1 LFHSGEMYPHGELY
15 VNVIPTSTCIP
26 HPRDHLT
33 VQSTTSTSRDLPA
46 DAQAI
51 WRSVLARLQV
61 SMAPANFDTWLRP
74 TRGLEMEDGVLVVGV
89 PSTYGREWLE
99 QRLLAV
105 IRKTLS
111 ESGREQLQVRFR
123 VVSEL
128 ADRPGQRKRGRTQP
142 GGSSFFDTQPTVF
155 NPRYTFDDYIVGGS
169 NRFAHAAARAVAERP
184 ALTYNPL
191 FIYGGV
197 GLGKTH
203 LLHAIGHSVS
213 QEYPDYRV
221 VFSTSE
227 RFMNELI
234 RAIRESRTEDFRE
247 HYRRVDVLLIDDIQ
261 FIAGKESTQEEFFHT
276 FNALHD
282 NGKQIVLSCD
292 CPPKALNPLE
302 ERLRSRF
309 EWGLIADIQ
318 PPDLETRIAILR
330 SKAELQ
336 DLPVPPD
343 VIQYLA
349 RRVPSNIRELE
360 GSLNRI
366 IAYASLN
373 ERQLTVDLA
382 AAALDSLSGPR
393 RTQLTPQGIIQS
405 VAKYFGLSLDE
416 IRGKG
421 RDKAV
426 VLPRQIAM
434 YLVREE
440 TNTSLEQIGQLL
452 GGRDHTTVMHGW
464 DKISGAVQE
473 DHQLRNDVLAIR
485 SVLYGNES

>member
-1 LFHSGEMYPHGELY
+1 
-15 VNVIPTSTCIP
+15 
-26 HPRDHLT
+26 
-33 VQSTTSTSRDLPA
+33 
-46 DAQAI
+46 
-51 WRSVLARLQV
+51 
-61 SMAPANFDTWLRP
+61 MAPANFETWLLP
-74 TRGLEMEDGVLVVGV
+74 TRGIELDDNVLWVGV
-89 PSTYGREWLE
+89 PTTYGREWLE
-99 QRLLAV
+99 QRLSAV

-111 ESGREQLQVRFR
+111 EVGNPDLEVRFR
-123 VVSEL
+123 VMSEL
-128 ADRPGQRKRGRTQP
+128 AERNGTRKRGRSAGQ
-142 GGSSFFDTQPTVF
+142 SSAGMFDGNSMTF

-184 ALTYNPL
+184 AQTYNPL

-203 LLHAIGHSVS
+203 LLHAIGHAVG
-213 QEYPDYRV
+213 QTHPDYRV
-221 VFSTSE
+221 VYTASE
-227 RFMNELI
+227 RFINELI
-234 RAIRESRTEDFRE
+234 KAIRDATAEEFRD
-247 HYRRVDVLLIDDIQ
+247 HYRQVDVLLIDDIQ
-261 FIAGKESTQEEFFHT
+261 FIAGKERTQEEFFHT

-282 NGKQIVLSCD
+282 NGKQIVMTCD
-292 CPPKALNPLE
+292 APPKALNPLE

-330 SKAELQ
+330 SKAERQ
-336 DLPVPPD
+336 ELPIPPD

-373 ERQLTVDLA
+373 ERQLSVDLA

-393 RTQLTPQGIIQS
+393 RAQLTPQAIIGC
-405 VAKYFGLSLDE
+405 VGKYFAMPLDDLS
-416 IRGKG
+416 GKS
-421 RDKAV
+421 RDKSV
-426 VLPRQIAM
+426 VVPRQIAM

-440 TNTSLEQIGQLL
+440 TSASLEQIGQLL

-464 DKISGAVQE
+464 DKISAAVQE

-485 SVLYGNES
+485 SMLYGNE

>member
-1 LFHSGEMYPHGELY
+1 MVTGVPLE
-15 VNVIPTSTCIP
+15 
-26 HPRDHLT
+26 
-33 VQSTTSTSRDLPA
+33 
-46 DAQAI
+46 AQAV
-51 WRSVLARLQV
+51 WRSVLSSLQS

-74 TRGLEMEDGVLVVGV
+74 TRGIECDDSTLTVGV
-89 PSTYGREWLE
+89 PTTYGREWLE
-99 QRLLAV
+99 QRLGSV
-105 IRKTLS
+105 IRKTLADV
-111 ESGREQLQVRFR
+111 GHPNLGVRFQ
-123 VVSEL
+123 VMSEL
-128 ADRPGQRKRGRTQP
+128 ANGHGRRTRGRTMN
-142 GGSSFFDTQPTVF
+142 SSASAFFNGNRFDF
-155 NPRYTFDDYIVGGS
+155 NPRYTFDDYIVGGN

-184 ALTYNPL
+184 AQTYNPL

-203 LLHAIGHSVS
+203 LLHAVGHAV
-213 QEYPDYRV
+213 QHDFPDFNV
-221 VFSTSE
+221 VYTTSE
-227 RFMNELI
+227 RFMNEMI
-234 RAIRESRTEDFRE
+234 KAIRDSTNDQFRD
-247 HYRRVDVLLIDDIQ
+247 HYRLVDVLLIDDIQ
-261 FIAGKESTQEEFFHT
+261 FISGKESTQEEFFHT

-282 NGKQIVLSCD
+282 SGKQIVMSCD
-292 CPPKALNPLE
+292 KPPKALNPLE

-330 SKAELQ
+330 SKAERQ
-336 DLPVPPD
+336 ELPVPQD

-393 RTQLTPQGIIQS
+393 RAQLTPQSIIAC
-405 VAKYFGLSLDE
+405 VAKYFSLSMEDLT
-416 IRGKG
+416 GKS
-421 RDKAV
+421 RDKSV
-426 VLPRQIAM
+426 VLPRQISM

-440 TNTSLEQIGQLL
+440 TSASLEHIGQLL

-464 DKISGAVQE
+464 DKISAALQE
-473 DHQLRNDVLAIR
+473 DHQLRSDVLAVR
-485 SVLYGNES
+485 SMLYGNDG

>member
-1 LFHSGEMYPHGELY
+1 
-15 VNVIPTSTCIP
+15 
-26 HPRDHLT
+26 
-33 VQSTTSTSRDLPA
+33 
-46 DAQAI
+46 
-51 WRSVLARLQV
+51 
-61 SMAPANFDTWLRP
+61 MAPANFDTWLRP
-74 TRGLEMEDGVLVVGV
+74 TRGVDLDQGVLWVGV

-99 QRLLAV
+99 QRLSAV
-105 IRKTLS
+105 IRKTLQ
-111 ESGREQLQVRFR
+111 EVGQPDLDVRFR
-123 VVSEL
+123 VMSEL
-128 ADRPGQRKRGRTQP
+128 AERNGVRRRGRSTGT
-142 GGSSFFDTQPTVF
+142 GGSSFFDAESSSF

-169 NRFAHAAARAVAERP
+169 NRFAHAAARAVAEKP
-184 ALTYNPL
+184 AQTYNPL
-191 FIYGGV
+191 FLYGGV

-203 LLHAIGHSVS
+203 LLHAVGHAVGRD
-213 QEYPDYRV
+213 YPDYRV
-221 VFSTSE
+221 VYATSE
-227 RFMNELI
+227 RFMNEMI
-234 RAIRESRTEDFRE
+234 KAIREGTTDDFRN

-261 FIAGKESTQEEFFHT
+261 FISGKESTQEEFFHT

-282 NGKQIVLSCD
+282 NGKQIVISCD

-330 SKAELQ
+330 SKAERQ
-336 DLPVPPD
+336 DFPIPPD

-373 ERQLTVDLA
+373 ERQLSVDLA

-393 RTQLTPQGIIQS
+393 RAQLTPQSIIAS
-405 VAKYFGLSLDE
+405 VGKYFGLALDDLT
-416 IRGKG
+416 GKS
-421 RDKAV
+421 RDKSV
-426 VLPRQIAM
+426 VVPRQIAM

-440 TNTSLEQIGQLL
+440 TNASLEQIGQML

-464 DKISGAVQE
+464 DKISAAVQE

-485 SVLYGNES
+485 SMLYGNE

>member
-1 LFHSGEMYPHGELY
+1 ME
-15 VNVIPTSTCIP
+15 
-26 HPRDHLT
+26 
-33 VQSTTSTSRDLPA
+33 
-46 DAQAI
+46 AQVV
-51 WRSVLARLQV
+51 WRSVLAHLQA

-74 TRGLEMEDGVLVVGV
+74 TRGVELDDGVLWVGV
-89 PSTYGREWLE
+89 PTTYGREWLE
-99 QRLLAV
+99 QRLSAV
-105 IRKTLS
+105 IRKTLA
-111 ESGREQLQVRFR
+111 EVGNPDLDVRFR
-123 VVSEL
+123 VMSEL
-128 ADRPGQRKRGRTQP
+128 GERNGVRKRGRAN
-142 GGSSFFDTQPTVF
+142 GSAPTTFFDGQSSSF

-169 NRFAHAAARAVAERP
+169 NRFAEAAARAVAERP
-184 ALTYNPL
+184 AQTYNPL
-191 FIYGGV
+191 FVYGGV

-203 LLHAIGHSVS
+203 LLHAIGHAVT
-213 QEYPDYRV
+213 QTHPDFRV
-221 VFSTSE
+221 VFTTSE
-227 RFMNELI
+227 RFMNEMI
-234 RAIRESRTEDFRE
+234 KAIRETNTEDFRE
-247 HYRRVDVLLIDDIQ
+247 HYRQVDVLLIDDIQ

-282 NGKQIVLSCD
+282 NGKQIAMTCD
-292 CPPKALNPLE
+292 APPKALNPLE

-393 RTQLTPQGIIQS
+393 RAQLTPQSIIGC
-405 VAKYFGLSLDE
+405 VGKYFGLPMDQLS
-416 IRGKG
+416 GKS
-421 RDKAV
+421 RDKSIV
-426 VLPRQIAM
+426 VPRQIAM

-440 TNTSLEQIGQLL
+440 TSASLEQIGQQL

-464 DKISGAVQE
+464 DKISAAVQE

-485 SVLYGNES
+485 SMLYGNE

>member
-1 LFHSGEMYPHGELY
+1 ME
-15 VNVIPTSTCIP
+15 
-26 HPRDHLT
+26 
-33 VQSTTSTSRDLPA
+33 
-46 DAQAI
+46 AQAV
-51 WRSVLARLQV
+51 WRSVLSHLQS

-74 TRGLEMEDGVLVVGV
+74 TRGVDLVDGVLWVGV
-89 PSTYGREWLE
+89 PTTYSREWLE
-99 QRLLAV
+99 QRLAAV

-111 ESGREQLQVRFR
+111 EIGRPGIDVRFK
-123 VVSEL
+123 VMSEL
-128 ADRPGQRKRGRTQP
+128 AERNGTRRRGRTGAP
-142 GGSSFFDTQPTVF
+142 STGSFFDSQRNGF

-169 NRFAHAAARAVAERP
+169 NRFAQAAAMAVAERP
-184 ALTYNPL
+184 AETYNPL
-191 FIYGGV
+191 FMYGGV

-203 LLHAIGHSVS
+203 LLHAIGHEVTHHFL
-213 QEYPDYRV
+213 DYKV
-221 VFSTSE
+221 VYTTSE
-227 RFMNELI
+227 RFMNEMI
-234 RAIRESRTEDFRE
+234 KAIREGTTEEFRD
-247 HYRRVDVLLIDDIQ
+247 HYRQVDVLLVDDIQ

-282 NGKQIVLSCD
+282 NNKQIVMSCD
-292 CPPKALNPLE
+292 SPPKALNPLE

-330 SKAELQ
+330 SKAEQQ
-336 DLPVPPD
+336 DLPIPPD

-373 ERQLTVDLA
+373 ERQLSVDLA

-393 RTQLTPQGIIQS
+393 RSQLTPASIIS
-405 VAKYFGLSLDE
+405 CVAKYFGISMDDMT
-416 IRGKG
+416 GKG
-421 RDKAV
+421 RDKSV
-426 VLPRQIAM
+426 VVPRQIAM

-440 TNTSLEQIGQLL
+440 TSASLEQIGQLL

-464 DKISGAVQE
+464 DKISDAVQE

-485 SVLYGNES
+485 SMLYGNE

>member
-1 LFHSGEMYPHGELY
+1 
-15 VNVIPTSTCIP
+15 
-26 HPRDHLT
+26 
-33 VQSTTSTSRDLPA
+33 
-46 DAQAI
+46 
-51 WRSVLARLQV
+51 
-61 SMAPANFDTWLRP
+61 MAPANFETWLRP
-74 TRGLEMEDGVLVVGV
+74 TRGIEVDEGVLWVGV
-89 PSTYGREWLE
+89 PSTYSREWLE
-99 QRLLAV
+99 QRMTAV
-105 IRKTLS
+105 IRKTLNEVGNS
-111 ESGREQLQVRFR
+111 ELDVRFR
-123 VVSEL
+123 VMSEL
-128 ADRPGQRKRGRTQP
+128 EDRNARRRRGRAISN
-142 GGSSFFDTQPTVF
+142 GGNGFFADQSSVF
-155 NPRYTFDDYIVGGS
+155 SPRYTFDDYIVGGS
-169 NRFAHAAARAVAERP
+169 NRFAHAASRAVAEKP
-184 ALTYNPL
+184 AQTYNPL
-191 FIYGGV
+191 FMYGGV

-203 LLHAIGHSVS
+203 LLHAIGHRVL
-213 QEYPDYRV
+213 QDYPDFRV
-221 VFSTSE
+221 IYTTSE

-234 RAIRESRTEDFRE
+234 KAIREGTSDDFRD

-261 FIAGKESTQEEFFHT
+261 FMSGKESTQEEFFHT

-282 NGKQIVLSCD
+282 SSKQIVMTCD

-336 DLPVPPD
+336 DLPIPTD

-373 ERQLTVDLA
+373 ERQLSVDLA

-393 RTQLTPQGIIQS
+393 RAQLTPQSIIAC
-405 VAKYFGLSLDE
+405 VAKYFGQSLE
-416 IRGKG
+416 QMTGKS
-421 RDKAV
+421 RDKTV
-426 VLPRQIAM
+426 VVPRQIAM

-440 TNTSLEQIGQLL
+440 TSASLEQIGQLL

-464 DKISGAVQE
+464 DKISAAVQD

-485 SVLYGNES
+485 SMLYGNE

>member
-1 LFHSGEMYPHGELY
+1 MGRSEGVEAQ
-15 VNVIPTSTCIP
+15 
-26 HPRDHLT
+26 T
-33 VQSTTSTSRDLPA
+33 V
-46 DAQAI
+46 
-51 WRSVLARLQV
+51 WRSVLAHLQNT
-61 SMAPANFDTWLRP
+61 MAPANFDAWLRP
-74 TRGLEMEDGVLVVGV
+74 TRGVDLEEDVLWVGV
-89 PSTYGREWLE
+89 PTTYGREWLE
-99 QRLLAV
+99 QRMSAV
-105 IRKTLS
+105 IRKTLG
-111 ESGREQLQVRFR
+111 EVGQPQLNVRFR
-123 VVSEL
+123 VMSEL
-128 ADRPGQRKRGRTQP
+128 EERNGGRRRGRT
-142 GGSSFFDTQPTVF
+142 GGSGSFFHDGNPF
-155 NPRYTFDDYIVGGS
+155 SPRYTFDDYIVGGS

-184 ALTYNPL
+184 AQTYNPL

-203 LLHAIGHSVS
+203 LLHAVGHAVMRD
-213 QEYPDYRV
+213 YPDYRV
-221 VFSTSE
+221 VYATSE

-234 RAIRESRTEDFRE
+234 KAIREGTTEDFRD
-247 HYRRVDVLLIDDIQ
+247 HYRRVDVLMIDDIQ

-276 FNALHD
+276 LNALHD
-282 NGKQIVLSCD
+282 NGKQIVITCD

-302 ERLRSRF
+302 DRLRSRF

-330 SKAELQ
+330 SKAEQQ
-336 DLPVPPD
+336 DMPIPTD

-366 IAYASLN
+366 VAYAHLN
-373 ERQLTVDLA
+373 ERQLSVDLA

-393 RTQLTPQGIIQS
+393 RTQLTPQSIIQCVS
-405 VAKYFGLSLDE
+405 KYFGLSME
-416 IRGKG
+416 QMTGKG
-421 RDKAV
+421 RDKTV

-440 TNTSLEQIGQLL
+440 TNASLEQIGQML

-464 DKISGAVQE
+464 DKIGAALQE

-485 SVLYGNES
+485 STLYGND

>member
-1 LFHSGEMYPHGELY
+1 ME
-15 VNVIPTSTCIP
+15 
-26 HPRDHLT
+26 
-33 VQSTTSTSRDLPA
+33 
-46 DAQAI
+46 AQVV
-51 WRSVLARLQV
+51 WRSVLAHLQH
-61 SMAPANFDTWLRP
+61 SMPPANFDTWLRP
-74 TRGLEMEDGVLVVGV
+74 TRGVELNDDVLWVGV

-99 QRLLAV
+99 QRLSAM

-111 ESGREQLQVRFR
+111 ETGNPDLDVRFR
-123 VVSEL
+123 VMSEL
-128 ADRPGQRKRGRTQP
+128 QDRNGVRKRGRTNP
-142 GGSSFFDTQPTVF
+142 AYASPIFESHSSSF

-169 NRFAHAAARAVAERP
+169 NRFAHAAAKAVAERP
-184 ALTYNPL
+184 AQTYNPL
-191 FIYGGV
+191 FVYGGV

-203 LLHAIGHSVS
+203 LLHAIGHAVS
-213 QEYPDYRV
+213 QSHPDYRV
-221 VFSTSE
+221 VYTTSE
-227 RFMNELI
+227 RFMNEMI
-234 RAIRESRTEDFRE
+234 KAIRDGTTEEFRD
-247 HYRRVDVLLIDDIQ
+247 HYRQEDVLLIDDIQ

-282 NGKQIVLSCD
+282 SGKQIVMTCD
-292 CPPKALNPLE
+292 APPKALNPLE

-318 PPDLETRIAILR
+318 TPDLETRIAILR
-330 SKAELQ
+330 SKAEMQ
-336 DLPVPPD
+336 ELPIPPD

-373 ERQLTVDLA
+373 ERQLSVDLA

-393 RTQLTPQGIIQS
+393 RVQLTPQTIIGC
-405 VAKYFGLSLDE
+405 VTKYFGLSSDDMT
-416 IRGKG
+416 GKS
-421 RDKAV
+421 RDKAIV
-426 VLPRQIAM
+426 VPRQIAM

-440 TNTSLEQIGQLL
+440 TNVSLEQIGQLL

-473 DHQLRNDVLAIR
+473 DHQLRNDVLAVR
-485 SVLYGNES
+485 SMLYGNE

>member
-1 LFHSGEMYPHGELY
+1 ME
-15 VNVIPTSTCIP
+15 
-26 HPRDHLT
+26 
-33 VQSTTSTSRDLPA
+33 
-46 DAQAI
+46 AQVV
-51 WRSVLARLQV
+51 WRSVLAHLQA

-74 TRGLEMEDGVLVVGV
+74 TRGIELDDDTLWVGV
-89 PSTYGREWLE
+89 PTTYGREWLE
-99 QRLLAV
+99 QRLSAV
-105 IRKTLS
+105 IRKTLVEVGS
-111 ESGREQLQVRFR
+111 PGLNVRFR
-123 VVSEL
+123 VMSEL
-128 ADRPGQRKRGRTQP
+128 ADRNGLRKRGRTAGPTTTTFFEGQ
-142 GGSSFFDTQPTVF
+142 GSSF
-155 NPRYTFDDYIVGGS
+155 NPRYTFEDYIVGGS

-184 ALTYNPL
+184 AQTYNPL
-191 FIYGGV
+191 FLYGGV

-203 LLHAIGHSVS
+203 LLHAIGHAVA
-213 QEYPDYRV
+213 QTHPDYRV
-221 VFSTSE
+221 VYTTSE
-227 RFMNELI
+227 RFMNEMI
-234 RAIRESRTEDFRE
+234 KAIRETNTEEFRD
-247 HYRRVDVLLIDDIQ
+247 HYRHVDVLLIDDIQ

-282 NGKQIVLSCD
+282 NGKQIAITCD
-292 CPPKALNPLE
+292 APPKALNPLE

-336 DLPVPPD
+336 DLPVPTD

-373 ERQLTVDLA
+373 ERQLSVDLA

-393 RTQLTPQGIIQS
+393 RAQLTPQSIIGCVS
-405 VAKYFGLSLDE
+405 KYFGLSLDDLT
-416 IRGKG
+416 GKS
-421 RDKAV
+421 RDKSV
-426 VLPRQIAM
+426 VVPRQIGM

-440 TNTSLEQIGQLL
+440 TSASLEQIGQML

-464 DKISGAVQE
+464 DKISAAVQE

-485 SVLYGNES
+485 SMLYGNE